1 MEIFL
6 ILDRILDNESDTVH
20 QKLVKIQKIKDTM
33 VYDNEDDYNF
43 RMLVINEIMNEL
55 ECQKKGLK

>member
-6 ILDRILDNESDTVH
+6 ILDRILDNESDTVQ

-33 VYDNEDDYNF
+33 GYDNEDDYNF
-43 RMLVINEIMNEL
+43 RVLVINEIMNEL

>member
-6 ILDRILDNESDTVH
+6 ILDRILDNESDTVQ
-20 QKLVKIQKIKDTM
+20 QKLVKIQKIKETM
-33 VYDNEDDYNF
+33 VYDNEDDYHL
-43 RMLVINEIMNEL
+43 RVLVINEIMNEL

>member
-6 ILDRILDNESDTVH
+6 ILDRILDNESDTV
-20 QKLVKIQKIKDTM
+20 QKKLVKIQKIKDTM

>member
-6 ILDRILDNESDTVH
+6 ILDRILDNESDTVQ

-43 RMLVINEIMNEL
+43 RVLVINEIMNEL

>member
-6 ILDRILDNESDTVH
+6 ILDRILDNESDTV
-20 QKLVKIQKIKDTM
+20 QKKLVKIQKIKDTM

-43 RMLVINEIMNEL
+43 RVLVINEIMNEL

>member
-6 ILDRILDNESDTVH
+6 ILDRILDNESDTVQ

-33 VYDNEDDYNF
+33 VYDNEVDYNF

>member
-6 ILDRILDNESDTVH
+6 ILDRILDNESDTVQ

-33 VYDNEDDYNF
+33 GYDNEDDYNL
-43 RMLVINEIMNEL
+43 RVLVINEIMNEL

>member
-6 ILDRILDNESDTVH
+6 ILDRILDNESDTVQ

-33 VYDNEDDYNF
+33 GYDNEDDYNF

>member
-1 MEIFL
+1 MVIFL
-6 ILDRILDNESDTVH
+6 ILDRILDNESDTLQ

-43 RMLVINEIMNEL
+43 RVLVINEIMNEL

>member
-6 ILDRILDNESDTVH
+6 ILDRILENESDTVQ

-33 VYDNEDDYNF
+33 GYDNEDDYNF
-43 RMLVINEIMNEL
+43 RVLVINEIMNEL